1 MKMMTLME
9 GHLSRK
15 RLDEQQGN
23 APQYVPQDLPIKAK
37 KKSKWEVLKNP
48 NRYRR
53 EFNIKKPDVYADFV
67 QDVLELQ
74 DETQHHAKILLVFP
88 KIVIEVYTHLL
99 NDITEVDREW
109 CNTVNQIYAGYTS

>member
-1 MKMMTLME
+1 MKMMKLME

-15 RLDEQQGN
+15 RLDEQQGQ
-23 APQYVPQDLPIKAK
+23 PPLFVPQDLPIKP
-37 KKSKWEVLKNP
+37 KKSSQWEVLQNP

-53 EFNIKKPDVYADFV
+53 EFVIKNYEVYANFV

-74 DETQHHAKILLVFP
+74 EETQHHAKILLSFP

-99 NDITEVDREW
+99 NDVTEVDREW
-109 CNTVNQIYAGYTS
+109 CNTVNQIYLGYSS